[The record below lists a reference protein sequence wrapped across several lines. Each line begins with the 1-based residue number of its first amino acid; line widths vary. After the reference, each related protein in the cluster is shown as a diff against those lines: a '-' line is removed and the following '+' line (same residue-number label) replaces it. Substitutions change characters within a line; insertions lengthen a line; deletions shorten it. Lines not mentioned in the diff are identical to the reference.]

1 MKLNLKTILIIVL
14 LFISTVVI
22 IWGIRKNNQVKA
34 EKAKYRTEKI
44 KADKLQKVVT
54 EKGVQY
60 EKLVADTVGTGQL
73 RRIIKELGIDIKN
86 PQLAQEIIFVPRD
99 TITIIKEIEATDS
112 TLVFTDYYPQ
122 KENYFAKHITRQD
135 TRDTTATGEFSF
147 NPIKLSL
154 AIGQQDDGTYKV
166 ATKLPEF
173 FNITS
178 IDVQSL
184 PMKEEKDDWGILVG
198 ADYIKNLQTDRVDL
212 GVDTYIRFKK
222 FYIGGGVNTNM
233 DLKGGVKFE
242 F

>member
-154 AIGQQDDGTYKV
+154 SSERRTFIPACSNLSPPKPSNSAFGFNVEMALTRFAPCISPEASPAI
-166 ATKLPEF
+166 TKNF
-173 FNITS
+173 IGRKTS
-178 IDVQSL
+178 KS
-184 PMKEEKDDWGILVG
+184 
-198 ADYIKNLQTDRVDL
+198 R
-212 GVDTYIRFKK
+212 
-222 FYIGGGVNTNM
+222 
-233 DLKGGVKFE
+233 
-242 F
+242 